1 MKIFDMKSTFRKHDC
16 ARQASVVEF
25 AAIELEGRWVG
36 AYYVDGELVSVLP
49 DVTRL

>member
-1 MKIFDMKSTFRKHDC
+1 MKTFDMKTTFRKPSC
-16 ARQASVVEF
+16 AQQASVLEF

-49 DVTRL
+49 GVTRL